1 LRRESDVPVIFLTAR
16 SEEGDRVLGLELG
29 ADDYLTKPFSPRE
42 LTARVG
48 AILRRTQPLPGGLHE
63 VVRHGP
69 LEIDLAGRVVRLDG
83 EAVPLTALE
92 FELLRTLAEAPG
104 RVFGRQDLLERLW
117 HRDYAGSDRV
127 VDVHVSNLRQK
138 LAAASATAV
147 IHTVRG
153 VGYALR

>member
-1 LRRESDVPVIFLTAR
+1 MGVRGIAREPWGLSLPAPKDGASRPHTL
-16 SEEGDRVLGLELG
+16 LG
-29 ADDYLTKPFSPRE
+29 E

-48 AILRRTQPLPGGLHE
+48 AILRRTQPLPEGLHE

-69 LEIDLAGRVVRLDG
+69 LDIDLAGRVVRLDG

-153 VGYALR
+153 VGYTLR